1 MQPLQS
7 GKTIRIAVSTVM
19 DGRNGRILIPS
30 EFVLKRKGF
39 SNKVWETALGVP
51 ERKYGRRVP
60 KEVRQMGILSC
71 GDLKEEEG
79 VCRLATTKRE
89 LRVYSI

>member
-1 MQPLQS
+1 
-7 GKTIRIAVSTVM
+7 M
-19 DGRNGRILIPS
+19 DGRNGRILSLS
-30 EFVLKRKGF
+30 EFVQKERCFQQGWGK
-39 SNKVWETALGVP
+39 TALGVP
-51 ERKYGRRVP
+51 ERKYGRWVP
-60 KEVRQMGILSC
+60 KEVRLMGILSR